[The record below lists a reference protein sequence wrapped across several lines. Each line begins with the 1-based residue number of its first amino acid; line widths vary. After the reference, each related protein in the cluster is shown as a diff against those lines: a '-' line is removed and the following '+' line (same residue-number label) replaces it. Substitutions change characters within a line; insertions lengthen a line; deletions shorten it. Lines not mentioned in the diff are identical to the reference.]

1 MLTLVYKSEINLK
14 NLKKGLIFNQKYFC
28 EPMKFSKYKLK
39 NIFLKKYYNFIHF
52 ITIFFKFSL
61 FIYLLKLKLFM
72 FEKTYSNNKFF
83 RNKSLKNNLS

>member
-39 NIFLKKYYNFIHF
+39 NIFLKKYYNLINFINILYF
-52 ITIFFKFSL
+52 LNLVYL
-61 FIYLLKLKLFM
+61 FIC
-72 FEKTYSNNKFF
+72 
-83 RNKSLKNNLS
+83 